1 MVKFH
6 SFYVSSFGT
15 GRDKAS
21 RYIHASF
28 VYKSSAKK
36 TCHCHVN
43 EKHNHKR
50 TIGDEKDH
58 RESSLPRSNKRTQ
71 SQSSVI

>member
-6 SFYVSSFGT
+6 GFYVSTFGT
-15 GRDKAS
+15 GRDKTP

-28 VYKSSAKK
+28 VYKSNAKK

-50 TIGDEKDH
+50 DD
-58 RESSLPRSNKRTQ
+58 R
-71 SQSSVI
+71 